1 MHPGLPPGPKHV
13 SKASYEARQQRTLT
27 RAQMAMVT
35 KLWAPGVHP
44 ITEAVLGD
52 GVSFP
57 ITEAVLCDGV
67 KGLLPFSGTFRANGR
82 FIDIN

>member
-1 MHPGLPPGPKHV
+1 
-13 SKASYEARQQRTLT
+13 
-27 RAQMAMVT
+27 MVT